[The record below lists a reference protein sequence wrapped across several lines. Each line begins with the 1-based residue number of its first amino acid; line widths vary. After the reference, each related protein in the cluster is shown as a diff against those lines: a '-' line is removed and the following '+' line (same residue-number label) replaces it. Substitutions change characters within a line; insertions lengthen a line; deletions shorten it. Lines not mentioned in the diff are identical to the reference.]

1 MLTGMTEI
9 ALSGVIGAL
18 SYALDIAEGQPPGHA
33 IRSCL
38 IGMRLGAEIDLS
50 DSDRSDLFYAL
61 LLKDAGCS
69 ANANRMAV
77 LFAADD
83 RAAKATS
90 KLVDWT
96 NPRAAFVWSL
106 RTVAPGTGLRRR
118 IEVLKGIRDEGE
130 VTRKFMEARCDR
142 GAEIARMLFLSEET
156 AAAIRSLDEH
166 WDGRGMP
173 DGLGGEEIP
182 LAARILCL
190 AQTVEVFHAAGG
202 VKAARRMAEHRRGK
216 WFDPALVDAFL
227 RFCGDG
233 DFWAALEAP
242 DVSEWEPP
250 DFALAG
256 DDTRLDRIAEAFARV
271 IDAKSPFTA
280 RHSVRVAEIA
290 DGIASVLRFDPD
302 GRRTLKRASLLHD
315 IGKLAISS
323 RILDKPDKLTDE
335 EFRAIQTHP
344 VHTLRILERAPCF
357 TDLADL
363 AANHHEKLDGTGYP
377 RALDACHLD
386 LPMRVLA
393 VADVYE
399 ALTAD
404 RPYRGPM
411 PVEEALAIIDRDVPR
426 KLDADA
432 RRRAGGLRRPGN
444 DHSFGL
450 ADPHLS
456 EELLGSVGLARR
468 PPADPQPERL
478 AALLPVERAPHLD
491 FGNGLC
497 RVDHAA
503 SNSNSTGFSSRT
515 STTTSAERAD
525 GRSHM
530 AAISAP
536 TTTVPAPI
544 AQAR

>member
-1 MLTGMTEI
+1 MTEI

-33 IRSCL
+33 VRSCL
-38 IGMRLGAEIDLS
+38 IGMRLAAELDLS
-50 DSDRSDLFYAL
+50 ASDRSDLFYAL

-77 LFAADD
+77 LFAADE

-96 NPRAAFVWSL
+96 NPRAAFLWSL

-118 IEVLKGIRDEGE
+118 IEVLKGIREDGE
-130 VTRKFMEARCDR
+130 VTRKFMEARCER
-142 GAEIARMLFLSEET
+142 GAEIARMLFLSEQT
-156 AAAIRSLDEH
+156 ATAIRSLDEH

-173 DGLGGEEIP
+173 DGLCGEEIP

-190 AQTVEVFHAAGG
+190 AQTIEVFHAAEGL
-202 VKAARRMAEHRRGK
+202 KSARTMALRRRGR

-227 RFCGDG
+227 RFCGDR

-256 DDTRLDRIAEAFARV
+256 DDARLDRIAEAFARV

-290 DGIASVLRFDPD
+290 DGIAVALRFDDD
-302 GRRTLKRASLLHD
+302 GRRTLRRASLLHD

-357 TDLADL
+357 SPLADL
-363 AANHHEKLDGTGYP
+363 AANHHEKLDGSGYP
-377 RALDACHLD
+377 RSLEACHLD

-404 RPYRGPM
+404 RPYRGPL
-411 PVEEALAIIDRDVPR
+411 PVEEALAIIDRDVPH
-426 KLDADA
+426 KLDACA
-432 RRRAGGLRRPGN
+432 RGALEVHVGRSTA
-444 DHSFGL
+444 S
-450 ADPHLS
+450 ADPA
-456 EELLGSVGLARR
+456 GLT
-468 PPADPQPERL
+468 
-478 AALLPVERAPHLD
+478 V
-491 FGNGLC
+491 
-497 RVDHAA
+497 
-503 SNSNSTGFSSRT
+503 SS
-515 STTTSAERAD
+515 
-525 GRSHM
+525 G
-530 AAISAP
+530 
-536 TTTVPAPI
+536 
-544 AQAR
+544 